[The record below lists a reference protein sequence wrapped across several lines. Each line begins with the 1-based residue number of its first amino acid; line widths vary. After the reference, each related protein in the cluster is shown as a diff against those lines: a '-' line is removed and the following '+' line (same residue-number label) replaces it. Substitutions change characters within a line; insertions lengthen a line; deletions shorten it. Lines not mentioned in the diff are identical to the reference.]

1 MMVEGNCHCGFITY
15 EAQIDP
21 ETAGICH
28 CTDCQ
33 TLTGSAFRTF
43 VLSNEGG
50 FRLLSGQPKA
60 YIKVGESGAK
70 RGQTFCPACGS
81 PIYSTSDGAD
91 PKIYSLRTGTMR
103 QRNELLP
110 RAQIWTRSAQPWLG
124 VLSTDIPGQEKQGD
138 LASALN
144 PRRHRS

>member
-1 MMVEGNCHCGFITY
+1 MMVEGGCHCGLITY
-15 EAQIDP
+15 EAYIDP
-21 ETAGICH
+21 ETVCICH

-33 TLTGSAFRTF
+33 RLTGTAFRTF
-43 VLSNEGG
+43 VLTMEGG
-50 FRLLSGQPKA
+50 FKLLSGQLKS
-60 YIKVGESGAK
+60 YIRVGESGA
-70 RGQTFCPACGS
+70 RRVQTFCPECGS
-81 PIYSTSDGAD
+81 PIYSTSDGDD